1 MLILPKYNNFQ
12 QERQVGEYTI
22 LLPDPPN
29 LNLIGNK
36 GLPKDKQMF
45 VPTILPKDIA
55 KWERK
60 GREDF
65 EDKEFEKRF
74 NGYWFWNNGNL
85 EWVSGTHYFY
95 INWYYIDIGLP
106 SFVDSDRDWFYMWW
120 YVQNNPKA
128 KGFINLENRR
138 GGKSWRGLCCMYE
151 ATSNPRYENKI
162 STIQSKTDDDARK
175 LFKRLVFS
183 WKKMPY
189 FFKPIDVGISNPTA
203 MLEFAEPSKR
213 DTKSQEKDYRD
224 VLNSVVDFAPSGEE
238 ALDGTKQFVCYQ
250 DEIGKCLAKGT
261 LVLMYDGSLKKVEDV
276 VLGDML
282 MGDDS
287 TSRTVLNVSSG
298 NEEMF
303 NIIPK
308 KGMVWGCNK
317 SHILSLSVCSD
328 NIVPKCK
335 KGDILNISVSNYL
348 KLSNTAKKHL
358 MLYRVPVAYKSK
370 NNIVDPYL
378 LGLWLGDGSSN
389 DSAITNVDTE
399 ITTYIFDWAY
409 KNNLQIKVHKNITY
423 RFYCKDTFNKGNLF
437 LDILKKLDLK
447 KNKHIPNDY
456 LINSSKN
463 RLLLLAGI
471 IDSDGYLTIKG
482 NRQNYEITQ
491 KNKLLANQIC
501 VLSNSLGFYAS
512 INKKV
517 ATMRRRDGSIYSCD
531 VYRVNIFGDIYKIPC
546 LVKRKKAIQIF
557 DKHKNTRNHL
567 KSGFKLESIGVG
579 EYYGFT
585 IDRNNLF
592 LLSDY
597 TVTHNTKRINVNKRI
612 QIVSECVVDGTDI
625 VGKIIAT
632 TTVEEME
639 KGGGKHCKEVWDG
652 ASPSQLL
659 PNGETQNGLLRYFKP
674 ADFGYRGADE
684 TNVPFIDKYGY
695 SDRTRAKQFIENK
708 VNSII
713 KREDKNSYKRKY
725 PLTIKDCWLSDAQKS
740 VYDTDKIDEQ
750 MQYNETLPSNILVRG
765 NFVWAGGVVGTE
777 VEWHPCVDGRW
788 LIAWMPDIHS
798 RNKSVIKFGRKSP
811 ANTEMGCFGLDPYDN
826 KTTVDDRKSDAAS
839 YGFRKFD
846 PMIPNDSGIFILE
859 YVNRPSLPEIMWEDM
874 IMQCVF
880 YGWEILIE
888 SNKIGTINYFRMKGY
903 GNYLMARPEETQTN
917 SSSKMEEPGIPM
929 SGIEARQSLVYA
941 TESYIINKV
950 GIIKEEGKD
959 SRIGKCYFDKLL
971 ENWKAFDFDD
981 EWTKYDSMVGAGLAL
996 LGARKYIPKKHE
1008 YKHIQLYKKY
1018 NNKGVTGQEVK

>member
-250 DEIGKCLAKGT
+250 DEIGK
-261 LVLMYDGSLKKVEDV
+261 
-276 VLGDML
+276 
-282 MGDDS
+282 
-287 TSRTVLNVSSG
+287 
-298 NEEMF
+298 
-303 NIIPK
+303 
-308 KGMVWGCNK
+308 
-317 SHILSLSVCSD
+317 
-328 NIVPKCK
+328 
-335 KGDILNISVSNYL
+335 
-348 KLSNTAKKHL
+348 
-358 MLYRVPVAYKSK
+358 
-370 NNIVDPYL
+370 
-378 LGLWLGDGSSN
+378 
-389 DSAITNVDTE
+389 
-399 ITTYIFDWAY
+399 
-409 KNNLQIKVHKNITY
+409 
-423 RFYCKDTFNKGNLF
+423 
-437 LDILKKLDLK
+437 
-447 KNKHIPNDY
+447 
-456 LINSSKN
+456 
-463 RLLLLAGI
+463 
-471 IDSDGYLTIKG
+471 
-482 NRQNYEITQ
+482 
-491 KNKLLANQIC
+491 
-501 VLSNSLGFYAS
+501 
-512 INKKV
+512 
-517 ATMRRRDGSIYSCD
+517 
-531 VYRVNIFGDIYKIPC
+531 
-546 LVKRKKAIQIF
+546 
-557 DKHKNTRNHL
+557 
-567 KSGFKLESIGVG
+567 
-579 EYYGFT
+579 
-585 IDRNNLF
+585 
-592 LLSDY
+592 
-597 TVTHNTKRINVNKRI
+597 TKRINVNKRI

-684 TNVPFIDKYGY
+684 TNIPFIDRYGY

-765 NFVWAGGVVGTE
+765 NFVWAGGIVGTE

-788 LIAWMPDIHS
+788 LLAWMPDIHS

-846 PMIPNDSGIFILE
+846 PMIPNDSGIFISE